1 MTDLTSI
8 VKRLGNGLS
17 EKGEK
22 TTQEIEQLTES
33 ISQIYEKVKPSLNLN
48 ERLALQRLA
57 MDSDRYVTALVV
69 NKDTIAY
76 LTRDELETGSN
87 NDFWLPTLLLNAIYH
102 SLIRAGISINIQ
114 EKGKDA
120 EYHAHTASG
129 FIKMALKLA
138 LEMFQK
144 REITYYNY
152 QWVIGHIGKL
162 LEKYGAASLSAIP
175 RYDLGN
181 DLDFMRVYL
190 SAQARLRESGPT
202 H

>member
-69 NKDTIAY
+69 NKDNIAY

-87 NDFWLPTLLLNAIYH
+87 NDFWLPTLLNITYN
-102 SLIRAGISINIQ
+102 SLIQAGISINIQ

-120 EYHAHTASG
+120 KYHAHTASG
-129 FIKMALKLA
+129 FIKVALKLA
-138 LEMFQK
+138 LETFQK
-144 REITYYNY
+144 GEMTYFNF
-152 QWVIGHIGKL
+152 QWVIGHTGKL
-162 LEKYGAASLSAIP
+162 LEKYGAASLPAIP

-181 DLDFMRVYL
+181 DSDFMRVYL
-190 SAQARLRESGPT
+190 IAQTKLRESRPT